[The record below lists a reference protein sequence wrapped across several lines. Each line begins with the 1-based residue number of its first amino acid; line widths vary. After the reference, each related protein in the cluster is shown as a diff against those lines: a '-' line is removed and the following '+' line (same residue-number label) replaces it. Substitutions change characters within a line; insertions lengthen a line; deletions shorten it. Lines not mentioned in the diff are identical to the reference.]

1 MAHSYLTSTPNCEV
15 GGWVEVN
22 TIDKEGSILSDNKQT
37 RLFLRPENGDDVPDD
52 RTEGEATYED
62 NHGLQVHDAS
72 SATVR
77 KVRPRFGQ
85 GLWIV
90 LSQCQC

>member
-1 MAHSYLTSTPNCEV
+1 MPNSFPGRHSCSYFTSKAPPNAPGV
-15 GGWVEVN
+15 RWLGGGFN
-22 TIDKEGSILSDNKQT
+22 NIDKGGSIPLYNKQT
-37 RLFLRPENGDDVPDD
+37 RLFLRPKNGDDVAND

-77 KVRPRFGQ
+77 NVR
-85 GLWIV
+85 
-90 LSQCQC
+90 

>member
-1 MAHSYLTSTPNCEV
+1 MAHSYFTSTPNCEV

-72 SATVR
+72 SA
-77 KVRPRFGQ
+77 K
-85 GLWIV
+85 
-90 LSQCQC
+90 

>member
-1 MAHSYLTSTPNCEV
+1 M
-15 GGWVEVN
+15 EVN

-37 RLFLRPENGDDVPDD
+37 HLFLRPENGDDVADD

-77 KVRPRFGQ
+77 MVSLRVGQ
-85 GLWIV
+85 GLWTV
-90 LSQCQC
+90 VSQCQC

>member
-1 MAHSYLTSTPNCEV
+1 M
-15 GGWVEVN
+15 EVN

-37 RLFLRPENGDDVPDD
+37 RLFLRPENGDDVADD
-52 RTEGEATYED
+52 RTEAEATYED

-77 KVRPRFGQ
+77 KVSLRFGQ

-90 LSQCQC
+90 QSQCQC